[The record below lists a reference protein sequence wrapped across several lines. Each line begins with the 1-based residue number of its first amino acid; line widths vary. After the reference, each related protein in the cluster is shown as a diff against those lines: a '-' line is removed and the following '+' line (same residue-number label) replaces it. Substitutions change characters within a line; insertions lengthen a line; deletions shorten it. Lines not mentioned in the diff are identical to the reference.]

1 MKKLCPAHLTENTL
15 ETLPALRPMRFSW
28 IYWILLAGVT
38 SAFASLPFIH
48 LDVGVRAPAMIRPA
62 AEKAAVITP
71 LAGFVEE
78 LLVQENQH
86 LQTQQ
91 AIVQLRSPALEE
103 QINHNR
109 QRLEEEKGHCKDL
122 DALLFWIIAGG
133 NAENTD
139 GKDKNAPQLR
149 QTIWQESLRQ
159 YQSIRQERQT
169 RIDEA
174 QREESRAQ
182 ALFAGQLLSKTDLE
196 KAAAQRKYAEANL
209 EQLLR
214 QTAGQWESE
223 RLNRQQ
229 TCAALKTEGRQ
240 LIERQKLLTL
250 RSPSAGTIL
259 ALNNLTPGQYLL
271 AGQKV
276 AEVSPSKTLIAEA
289 WLLPKDIGHIQPGQR
304 AQVSIDAFPTTE
316 WGRLQGTLLE
326 ISDDYVLIGNQP
338 MFRVK
343 IELKQ
348 NRLQR
353 PDGAGVLVKKGMSG
367 SVRLIAARRS
377 LWQLLYQDAHERL
390 APSAAPIPST
400 NFFPASSAGQHGVR
414 RRQHNRKTSGE
425 AYTQTNNT
433 NYKDET

>member
-1 MKKLCPAHLTENTL
+1 MKKLRPHLTENTL

-38 SAFASLPFIH
+38 SDFASLPFIH

-91 AIVQLRSPALEE
+91 AIAQLRSPALEE
-103 QINHNR
+103 QINHNH

-122 DALLFWIIAGG
+122 EALLFWIITGG

-169 RIDEA
+169 RIGEA

-182 ALFAGQLLSKTDLE
+182 ALFASQLLSKTDLE

-209 EQLLR
+209 EQILR

-259 ALNNLTPGQYLL
+259 ALNNLPPGQYLL

-276 AEVSPSKTLIAEA
+276 AEVSPSKTLILWSIWRVCQKANILSCVFMLICH
-289 WLLPKDIGHIQPGQR
+289 LLVALLNRCDITILFAKLIKSCLAAGFWRSRIANVHWK
-304 AQVSIDAFPTTE
+304 FFKPTA
-316 WGRLQGTLLE
+316 
-326 ISDDYVLIGNQP
+326 N
-338 MFRVK
+338 
-343 IELKQ
+343 
-348 NRLQR
+348 
-353 PDGAGVLVKKGMSG
+353 
-367 SVRLIAARRS
+367 
-377 LWQLLYQDAHERL
+377 
-390 APSAAPIPST
+390 
-400 NFFPASSAGQHGVR
+400 
-414 RRQHNRKTSGE
+414 
-425 AYTQTNNT
+425 
-433 NYKDET
+433 